1 MNYSDSLKGYFFVLL
16 AALFWANIAI
26 LGRFLFR
33 EGMSPYEVVFWRA
46 LIACLIVGIYL
57 HLLGK
62 GLFQGIE
69 RRDFFYLILLGS
81 VGVGFNYL
89 GFIASIKY
97 IKIATALLI
106 LYTFPSLV
114 VILGRVFLGEKI
126 TKIKLLSLLLSMMG
140 LVIVLGGDIVF
151 SPQGYVWA
159 VISAIGNASYA
170 LIGRKFS
177 KKVESLK
184 TLFWGFFFG
193 AIFLLIVLLV
203 VEGKVRI
210 PTKVELGYLFILGFF
225 CTFLPYMFFLFS
237 FKYLEAS
244 KASIGAL
251 SEIPITSFLAFLFFA
266 EKLNLSH
273 FLGGG
278 LIIFSILILMK
289 GGD

>member
-126 TKIKLLSLLLSMMG
+126 TKIKLLSLLLSMTG